1 MYSKKQI
8 HKLIMGIIAMMVAI
22 NASAQNSIEEGIFLN
37 ASYIQIRG
45 KDAQKFNGF
54 CYSNSY
60 VKRISSHNFLSGLL
74 SIGYA
79 MNTQKEYPYYLFNK
93 RIVSSDL
100 TILHSIKK
108 IKKSSILV
116 GVGMTVGYFNKSL
129 LEDFVISSGFSIS
142 VPQPSGP
149 SYTIPL
155 IHPKRELKEFNY
167 LTIGYGVGFQQHFSL
182 SKNTMIGYKADYKQY
197 ASREIIYSV
206 GLSFLLKL

>member
-93 RIVSSDL
+93 RIVSSDF

-108 IKKSSILV
+108 IKKSLILI
-116 GVGMTVGYFNKSL
+116 GVGMTVGYFNRPL
-129 LEDFVISSGFSIS
+129 LDDFVISGASVV
-142 VPQPSGP
+142 VPQPSGSP
-149 SYTIPL
+149 YTIPL
-155 IHPKRELKEFNY
+155 VYPKRELKEFNY